1 MLAVFNHSNLRN
13 DFGETTS
20 KNHSQD
26 TEQDRVKCYL
36 SAV

>member
-26 TEQDRVKCYL
+26 TEQDGAKCCL
-36 SAV
+36 SGV

>member
-1 MLAVFNHSNLRN
+1 MLAVFNHSSLRN

-26 TEQDRVKCYL
+26 TEQDCL
-36 SAV
+36 SGV